1 MKENFALSDKHCIFC
16 RSFND
21 GGYCPIKGQV
31 VDRLNNCEVWEE
43 GR

>member
-1 MKENFALSDKHCIFC
+1 MKERFLIEDEHCMFC
-16 RSFND
+16 RSFDEN
-21 GGYCPIKGQV
+21 GYCLIKGYV